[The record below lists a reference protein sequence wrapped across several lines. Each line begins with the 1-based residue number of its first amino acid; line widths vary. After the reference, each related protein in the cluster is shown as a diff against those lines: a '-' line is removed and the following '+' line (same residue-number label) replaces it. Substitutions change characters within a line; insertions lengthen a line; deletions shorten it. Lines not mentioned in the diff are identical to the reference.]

1 MTIYK
6 SWSEEVVECAEMMH
20 RAIDNPKG
28 CGDDNSFLWAIH
40 NILAKGKK
48 NVLNEAKELYIN
60 RHSQCIASDG
70 DYTDREM
77 CEILSNVIKSDFVK
91 DVEALDLL
99 IKKADEI

>member
-1 MTIYK
+1 MTIRK
-6 SWSEEVVECAEMMH
+6 DWSEEVYEAQ
-20 RAIDNPKG
+20 RIIQNAIDNPKG
-28 CGDDNSFLWAIH
+28 CGNDNSFLWAIH
-40 NILAKGKK
+40 TILAKGKK

-60 RHSQCIASDG
+60 RHSRCIASDG

-77 CEILSNVIKSDFVK
+77 CEILSNVIKSNFVK